1 VTLVRHLFMTLEA
14 ARAADELV
22 KEGIE
27 LEIIDV
33 RTLNPFDET
42 PGARIRTQD

>member
-1 VTLVRHLFMTLEA
+1 MTLEA

-33 RTLNPFDET
+33 RTLKSV
-42 PGARIRTQD
+42 R